1 MENNSNLDEIPTDFL
16 NRLGR
21 CCGSPHWYQGANEFH
36 RSIGGGSGENQENRN
51 RMHRNSNPKRGADT
65 SPVTSTFTVRFRING
80 RIIPLRRHRPK
91 HQPALSLFLSF
102 SLFFS
107 LFLSFS
113 LFFFSSFSLLSLFF
127 LSFSLFTHT
136 HTHARTHSHTDL
148 IKTPFSNLQC
158 QQITH
163 QRLLSFH
170 FKFQPQ
176 ELPIPLPA
184 SLIDPIITNLKPKF
198 KNHSQN
204 FFYVESTIFDCKTC

>member
-1 MENNSNLDEIPTDFL
+1 MRFRPIFWTDSADAAARLVDTRAPMNFTARLEEDRGRIRRIGIECIEIRIRKEAPI
-16 NRLGR
+16 
-21 CCGSPHWYQGANEFH
+21 HH
-36 RSIGGGSGENQENRN
+36 RSRRPSPSASASTAASFR
-51 RMHRNSNPKRGADT
+51 SADT
-65 SPVTSTFTVRFRING
+65 VPNIN
-80 RIIPLRRHRPK
+80 L
-91 HQPALSLFLSF
+91 LFLFFSLFLSF